1 MNEFMPHILGGVIAL
16 AATLFGLLI
25 RRLYKS
31 IDLLFNRYDALRDD
45 TEKLK
50 LAMVAVDPSRTVLL
64 KAFMGQNHE

>member
-1 MNEFMPHILGGVIAL
+1 MDWLPHIVGGVAAL

-31 IDLLFNRYDALRDD
+31 IDLLFKRYDSLRDD

-64 KAFMGQNHE
+64 KAFMGKNHE